1 MVDWLISGAL
11 IVFIVVTLV
20 LLKRLERRRERGS
33 GD

>member
-1 MVDWLISGAL
+1 MGDWLISGAL

-20 LLKRLERRRERGS
+20 VLKRIERRRERGP